1 MSDAE
6 GPLAYLTQLRGEAN
20 KSTARIHHRRSEAEA
35 KAFIDEWVGKQF
47 SPQFAADP
55 AMRPIIAM
63 IERLVTWAATN
74 SREMHRVLDEHLT
87 WMQQKIE
94 RTAEARCKGLDP
106 GFDRPVIGY
115 LQTGQVN
122 AMCLRVPDGS
132 GHLVVYEDQ
141 LLRFIGLLSDLI
153 AFALPVLGNA
163 GTEAAQLHLSRAAV
177 TERIEVEP
185 AVVNRFLEI
194 IAAYAIYGDLTSRV
208 SQQHLPQGYKLTSF
222 MIKNALHYFV
232 IGHEY
237 AHALLGHLR
246 DTEPRKGMLP
256 IDEDARVL
264 PWSWEQELAADELGM
279 VLAIITGME
288 QDHMHPAY
296 CYMGVELF
304 FLALDVMDRS
314 VALLE
319 TGAEGTRQ
327 LGSHPP
333 GHLRIQRLREY
344 LPQMFQ
350 QSPEHVEALRQTLGV
365 ADEQQEVIRLLW
377 EHVRPVLI
385 EQHRDG
391 QRPAGRWRTIPI
403 ESER

>member
-1 MSDAE
+1 MSHTE
-6 GPLAYLTQLRGEAN
+6 GPLAYLTKLRGEAN
-20 KSTARIHHRRSEAEA
+20 KSTARIHHRRSEAEV
-35 KAFIDEWVGKQF
+35 KAFIDEWMGKQL
-47 SPQFAADP
+47 SPQLAADP
-55 AMRPIIAM
+55 AMRAM
-63 IERLVTWAATN
+63 LEQLGTRAAAN
-74 SREMHRVLDEHLT
+74 SREMHRVLDESLAG
-87 WMQQKIE
+87 MQQKIE
-94 RTAEARCKGLDP
+94 RTVEARCKDLDP

-141 LLRFIGLLSDLI
+141 MLHFRSLLSHLI
-153 AFALPVLGNA
+153 AFALPVVGNA

-177 TERIEVEP
+177 TERIEAEP

-194 IAAYAIYGDLTSRV
+194 IAAYAIHGDLASGV
-208 SQQHLPQGYKLTSF
+208 SLQHLPQGYVLVSG
-222 MIKNALHYFV
+222 MISNALDYFV
-232 IGHEY
+232 LGHEY
-237 AHALLGHLR
+237 AHALLGHLW

-256 IDEDARVL
+256 IDEEAQVL

-279 VLAIITGME
+279 VLAVITGME
-288 QDHMHPAY
+288 QDLMHPVY
-296 CYMGVELF
+296 CYMGIELF
-304 FLALDVMDRS
+304 FLATDIMDRA

-333 GHLRIQRLREY
+333 GHLRIQRLREH
-344 LPQMFQ
+344 LPQMFE

-365 ADEQQEVIRLLW
+365 ADEQREVIRLLW
-377 EHVRPVLI
+377 ERARPVLL

-391 QRPAGRWRTIPI
+391 QRPADRWRTIPN
-403 ESER
+403 ESEH